1 MFANL
6 ANDLWHHLVYN
17 PFATACRGFQSSHSC
32 DRALYAKNVASW
44 EIPKLNEVVH
54 GTIIE
59 LNGGFSSL
67 PCLITRGTH
76 TFYIANPARDGVW
89 ENVFRKLRF
98 FFAKR
103 KFFVLVPVICFPQ
116 PVQWLLREIPIVST
130 SGGDFA
136 TITMWNPEDRSDGL
150 WLGLPCF
157 MMDISTLFY
166 VYSRSVKFTWLQGGG
181 PQAMYVGSW
190 WLFIM
195 VYDHPHK
202 TSDSYTPKHSDDSS
216 TWMNFWDK
224 PTYSHLHVGPGI
236 QKTPTFPM
244 YFWKPAWVRSSAVEP
259 SEFWYNQQYFC
270 GDTPQLQL
278 HAANPP
284 QEQAIPIS
292 ISMNIPSFPLISH
305 VFMIFY
311 ATFLSI
317 KPLKSRPWHDTP
329 TIPLNGSSTSPR

>member
-1 MFANL
+1 MGQSLNWMVDFPAYHAWLPEVPTHFISQILQEMEFGKMCSGNFVFVFCQKKILCPGSGNL
-6 ANDLWHHLVYN
+6 
-17 PFATACRGFQSSHSC
+17 
-32 DRALYAKNVASW
+32 
-44 EIPKLNEVVH
+44 
-54 GTIIE
+54 
-59 LNGGFSSL
+59 L
-67 PCLITRGTH
+67 P
-76 TFYIANPARDGVW
+76 
-89 ENVFRKLRF
+89 
-98 FFAKR
+98 
-103 KFFVLVPVICFPQ
+103 
-116 PVQWLLREIPIVST
+116 ST
-130 SGGDFA
+130 SAVIASRNPHCFNQWWWFA

>member
-1 MFANL
+1 MLDYPRYPHILYRKSCKRWSLGKCVQETLFLFFCQKKILCPGSGNL
-6 ANDLWHHLVYN
+6 
-17 PFATACRGFQSSHSC
+17 
-32 DRALYAKNVASW
+32 
-44 EIPKLNEVVH
+44 
-54 GTIIE
+54 
-59 LNGGFSSL
+59 L
-67 PCLITRGTH
+67 P
-76 TFYIANPARDGVW
+76 
-89 ENVFRKLRF
+89 
-98 FFAKR
+98 
-103 KFFVLVPVICFPQ
+103 
-116 PVQWLLREIPIVST
+116 ST
-130 SGGDFA
+130 SAVIASRNPHCFNQWWWFA

-278 HAANPP
+278 HAANSP